1 MCIYITECCSI
12 AYTPS
17 THTCTSLP
25 YTCLTVCSSMIMV
38 AAISSVLRSV
48 LSQSEGITKLV
59 VFGDTVVRFLTS
71 AIHTFKIGWV
81 TFLCLAYVIV
91 LCNVQLNMQAVFS
104 TMLSFKVYVRTVDS
118 LLHVDLNVALWV
130 IGYFLDPVRFGPD
143 CSV

>member
-1 MCIYITECCSI
+1 MQEVFAGWTCS
-12 AYTPS
+12 A
-17 THTCTSLP
+17 HVLD
-25 YTCLTVCSSMIMV
+25 M
-38 AAISSVLRSV
+38 AISSVLRSV

-118 LLHVDLNVALWV
+118 LLHVDLHVGTLGNRIFFGPV
-130 IGYFLDPVRFGPD
+130 IFGPD
-143 CSV
+143 HSV